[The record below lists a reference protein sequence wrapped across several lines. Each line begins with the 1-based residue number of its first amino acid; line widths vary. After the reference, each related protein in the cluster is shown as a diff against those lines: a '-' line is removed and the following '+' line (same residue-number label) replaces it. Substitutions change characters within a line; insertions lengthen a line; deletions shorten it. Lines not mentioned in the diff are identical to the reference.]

1 MAANGR
7 GLHVPFAPRA
17 EQAKFAGFGA
27 VGVNPLV
34 AIAAGGFEPGDIKQ
48 KVSDFTVCV
57 MNIG

>member
-1 MAANGR
+1 M
-7 GLHVPFAPRA
+7 HVPFAPRA